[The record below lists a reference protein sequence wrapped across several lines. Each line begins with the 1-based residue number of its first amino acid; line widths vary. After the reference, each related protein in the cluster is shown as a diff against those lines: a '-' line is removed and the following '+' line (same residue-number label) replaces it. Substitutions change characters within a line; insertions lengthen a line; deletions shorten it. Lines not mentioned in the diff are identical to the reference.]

1 MNACTL
7 VIHHSQKFNIVK
19 DEAETPTEGQVTL
32 DGQTYD
38 SLGEYKVLGPQG
50 EETRQKILMDD
61 PDPESVTTVEIPEG
75 FEDTPTALTHLSE
88 MLLDRHAPGE
98 AVTGVSSPNNVA
110 FAKRVAALMGVDYIN
125 EKGALA

>member
-7 VIHHSQKFNIVK
+7 VIHHDKKFNIVK

-32 DGQTYD
+32 GEDTYE
-38 SLGEYKVLGPQG
+38 SLGDYTVLTNEG

-61 PDPESVTTVEIPEG
+61 PDPTSVTTVEIPEG
-75 FEDTPTALTHLSE
+75 YEDTPTALTHLTE

-98 AVTGVSSPNNVA
+98 SVTGVSSPNDA
-110 FAKRVAALMGVDYIN
+110 KFARRVAALMGVDYITQK
-125 EKGALA
+125 EASA